1 MELTKNLR
9 NRHWLIRIVLPA
21 GLAVVALRSL
31 RQGKPVRG
39 VLAGLGVVALGYS
52 AVTESNDVME
62 HLTEDLAEDL
72 DTEAAS
78 ETTQLRCAICGGPI
92 VPGQSRRPNEDNETV
107 HETCLK
113 ASA

>member
-62 HLTEDLAEDL
+62 HLTVDL

-78 ETTQLRCAICGGPI
+78 ETTQLRCAICGDPI

-107 HETCLK
+107 HEACLK